1 MPNSV
6 PNNANNNG
14 KYSIHLISALL
25 QICNI
30 LVTLEQTVLSL
41 LLYLMPVAQAQS
53 QLLTNQQIHRLI
65 SEAIKETHKLHTAMT
80 MLLKNLHESG
90 VDGHDIDD

>member
-1 MPNSV
+1 M
-6 PNNANNNG
+6 
-14 KYSIHLISALL
+14 HLISALL

-65 SEAIKETHKLHTAMT
+65 SEAIQETHKLHRAMT
-80 MLLKNLHESG
+80 ILLKNLSESG
-90 VDGHDIDD
+90 VDEHDTCD